1 MPRFRLNKLR
11 GMNSDAKKKARRL
24 KKRAKRLAKGK
35 AAAEAKAKAEKELSK
50 MKAGQTVDAK
60 NMLDMGSN
68 LAADLAKGL
77 QQEVGDGAAEDASE
91 LLDGLKTQFGDDF
104 AARRAALSAKMGG
117 AGDGAHAETAAK
129 IEKRA
134 LALKDEG
141 FAIFKDVRT
150 PDDALKAM
158 RENPKVR
165 SPHLHC

>member
-1 MPRFRLNKLR
+1 
-11 GMNSDAKKKARRL
+11 MNSDAKKKARRL

-134 LALKDEG
+134 LALKDE
-141 FAIFKDVRT
+141 
-150 PDDALKAM
+150 
-158 RENPKVR
+158 
-165 SPHLHC
+165 

>member
-1 MPRFRLNKLR
+1 
-11 GMNSDAKKKARRL
+11 
-24 KKRAKRLAKGK
+24 
-35 AAAEAKAKAEKELSK
+35 
-50 MKAGQTVDAK
+50 
-60 NMLDMGSN
+60 
-68 LAADLAKGL
+68 
-77 QQEVGDGAAEDASE
+77 
-91 LLDGLKTQFGDDF
+91 
-104 AARRAALSAKMGG
+104 MGG